1 MTRSILTL
9 ILTSALAAACSQ
21 PSPPQSGAADKA
33 SASTTPQPGGAS
45 TAPPAEASAQAQP
58 GPAQPQAVPAAGSPS
73 ASAVAAPAPETT
85 APPEPKFREVTIPAE
100 TAISVTLVTSVASNT
115 SKIEDQVVG
124 KLASPIVV
132 SGTTVVPA
140 GSEVLGTVIDA
151 KESGRVKGRASVAFR
166 FSRLRV
172 RGENHRIQTAQI
184 AREAAASTKSDVKKG
199 AVGAGA
205 GAIIGGIA
213 GGGTGAAIG
222 AGVGGAGA
230 VMATKGKEVQ
240 LPAGTRVSTR
250 LLQALTLQV
259 PNAEK

>member
-1 MTRSILTL
+1 MTRSILSL
-9 ILTSALAAACSQ
+9 ILTSALATACSQ

-33 SASTTPQPGGAS
+33 PASTGAQPGAAS
-45 TAPPAEASAQAQP
+45 TAPPAAAPAQAQP
-58 GPAQPQAVPAAGSPS
+58 GTAQPQAAPATGSPS
-73 ASAVAAPAPETT
+73 ASAAAPAPETT

-100 TAISVTLVTSVASNT
+100 TPISVTLVTPVASNT
-115 SKIEDQVVG
+115 SKIEEQVVG
-124 KLASPIVV
+124 KLASAIVV
-132 SGTTVVPA
+132 SGTTVVPT
-140 GSEVLGTVIDA
+140 GSEVIGSVIDA

-166 FSRLRV
+166 FSRLNV
-172 RGENHRIQTAQI
+172 RGQSHRIQTAQI

-205 GAIIGGIA
+205 GAIVGGLA

-230 VMATKGKEVQ
+230 VLATKGKEVE

-250 LLQALTLQV
+250 LLQALTVQV

>member
-1 MTRSILTL
+1 MTRSILSL
-9 ILTSALAAACSQ
+9 ILTSALATACSQ

-33 SASTTPQPGGAS
+33 PASTGAQPGAAS
-45 TAPPAEASAQAQP
+45 TPPPAAAPAQAQP
-58 GPAQPQAVPAAGSPS
+58 GTAQPQAVPATGSQS
-73 ASAVAAPAPETT
+73 ASSAAAPAPRTT

-100 TAISVTLVTSVASNT
+100 TPISVTLVTPVASNT

-132 SGTTVVPA
+132 SGTTVVPT
-140 GSEVLGTVIDA
+140 GSEVIGSVIDA

-166 FSRLRV
+166 FSRLNV
-172 RGENHRIQTAQI
+172 RGQSHRIQTAQI

-205 GAIIGGIA
+205 GAIVGGIA

-230 VMATKGKEVQ
+230 VMATKGKEVE

-250 LLQALTLQV
+250 LLQALTVQV